1 MPIIGVEQ
9 EGGTVE
15 PAQAAQA
22 AQAAQSAKGFQDGL
36 KAGQSGTTVP
46 PVEPVSPDIPPGA
59 IEMTGMFFTMVVILV
74 LGFPIMRALIRR
86 FDKKSEQLK
95 AGPQLHLEPQLRQLQ
110 DSIDGLTLE
119 VERIAE
125 GQRFMAKVIGDREK
139 VPASLPSQQS

>member
-1 MPIIGVEQ
+1 MRLNMPIIGVEQ
-9 EGGTVE
+9 GGGTVE
-15 PAQAAQA
+15 P

-46 PVEPVSPDIPPGA
+46 PVERVSPDIPPGA
-59 IEMTGMFFTMVVILV
+59 IEMTGMVFTMVVILV
-74 LGFPIMRALIRR
+74 LGFPIMRAWIRR

-125 GQRFMAKVIGDREK
+125 GQRFMAKVISDREK
-139 VPASLPSQQS
+139 VPASLPSQKS